1 VFAKINTQ
9 APGLKVDDILG
20 GGFTLTG
27 MNNPTAVYGS
37 LYLSPTGGSGAT
49 VMINMSPMGMTAADG
64 SLVYT
69 FDINTPAD
77 VKIKN
82 GSDGSWGTAQ
92 TSGTFGG
99 AIDWIDTSAYSGTY
113 AAFFGPQIGMSNTSG
128 TTFTVTEIE
137 LNTVPDGGA
146 TLALL
151 GCALVGLGALRRK
164 FRA

>member
-1 VFAKINTQ
+1 
-9 APGLKVDDILG
+9 
-20 GGFTLTG
+20 
-27 MNNPTAVYGS
+27 
-37 LYLSPTGGSGAT
+37 
-49 VMINMSPMGMTAADG
+49 MINMSPMGRTGADG
-64 SLVYT
+64 SFVYI
-69 FDINTPAD
+69 FDLNTPAD

-82 GSDGSWGTAQ
+82 GLDGSWGTAE

-99 AIDWIDTSAYSGTY
+99 AIAWVNASAYSTTY

-151 GCALVGLGALRRK
+151 GCALVGLGALRRR
-164 FRA
+164 FRG